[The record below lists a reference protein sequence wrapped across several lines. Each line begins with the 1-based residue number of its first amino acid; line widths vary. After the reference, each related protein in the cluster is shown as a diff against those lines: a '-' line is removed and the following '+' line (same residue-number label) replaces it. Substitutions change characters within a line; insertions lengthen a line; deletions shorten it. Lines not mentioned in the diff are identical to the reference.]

1 MTKRNRN
8 KVFDNRRTKKE
19 ETGRVLNPKFEQERQ
34 LPKIVPKND
43 FQKDVIKGITFHT
56 VTVVD
61 APAGSGKSLLA
72 MSTTSDMLRTGK
84 IEKIY
89 LSRPSVGMGKS
100 LGLLPGNLRDK
111 FEPYL
116 MPLVEVMTK
125 RHGYAWYETALG
137 NKQIEFVPMEYLR
150 GRSFENAVV
159 IIDEAQN
166 VKPSEMYTILT
177 RLGEDAKLIILGDP
191 TQNDLGGDNGIDW
204 LVDFIYDHELTD
216 YAMVCEG
223 TSEDIVRSGF
233 CKAVVKAREKDITRQ
248 Q

>member
-8 KVFDNRRTKKE
+8 KVFDDRRTRKE
-19 ETGRVLNPKFEQERQ
+19 ETGRVLNPKFEHERQ
-34 LPKIVPKND
+34 LPKVIPKND
-43 FQKDVIKGITFHT
+43 FQRDLLKAITFQT
-56 VTVVD
+56 VIVGD
-61 APAGSGKSLLA
+61 APAGSGKSFLT
-72 MSTTSDMLRTGK
+72 MSTVSDMLRSGK
-84 IEKIY
+84 IEKVY

-100 LGLLPGNLRDK
+100 LGLLPGSLRDK

-125 RHGYAWYETALG
+125 RHGQAWYETALG

-191 TQNDLGGDNGIDW
+191 TQNDLGSDNGIDW
-204 LVDFIYDHELTD
+204 VVGFAEDHDLGE
-216 YAMVCEG
+216 YVAICEA
-223 TSEDIVRSGF
+223 SSDDIVRSGF
-233 CKAVVKAREKDITRQ
+233 CKAVVKAREKELNLY
-248 Q
+248 